1 MKRILLFLSI
11 ILYSLSIMAQ
21 SAWMFNHGDSISWQP
36 SQDMTVTYEKDPA
49 GFFWQN
55 IKTST
60 LDVVRM
66 PIYTSDGITFADTP
80 FLQAEK
86 NRFEVTNNGNR
97 RFEVH
102 LKTNISEWSS
112 INCLPQA
119 NWLRLINVNGS
130 QFPVIVYLFECDAN
144 YTSSDREAQITFSR
158 NELSDVVSILS
169 VGEQPT
175 LEVSPKE
182 ITVTNNLDPRQFTV
196 TLSSNVSEIL
206 PKSTYEILGED
217 TQWLRCDIDGTS
229 ESVRTLVFYYDKN
242 YTGTDRNAQIVFK
255 NEQYNL
261 TDTVKIVSVGETPF
275 LQVENKYIEVNNTE
289 NHRFEIR
296 LKTNISEYTWSWNSR
311 YLQPSSSSV
320 ASVVFE
326 YDPNGIGSYPEIV
339 FFSDQYNI
347 RDTVRVGLETAKAR
361 EVLMDF
367 YQATGG
373 DHWNNNTN
381 WGSDKPLNEW
391 YGLEYVYDGSFWGIN
406 LYDNNL
412 TGTLPK
418 SLKDLNIY
426 NLYLNHNNLTGTIPE
441 ELAEMPNLHVVNII
455 KNHFNGKFP
464 EKPFSKWMNIARTR
478 SNFCFFEN
486 DFTAPIP
493 EWAQK
498 HELFSEFWPEFCC
511 QNGMDLR
518 QISESIYIPGPKY
531 SLTDLDNCVHESS
544 TDYSN
549 NKLTILYRWATWC
562 PYSQSFT
569 PKLAAAYNKYKDSGL
584 KIIGLDDFDGMPH
597 DTQEELEAYCAEH
610 NVTWPNV
617 SLFYSND
624 ERNNSVWP
632 MTLTTE
638 TPLLFA
644 IDNKGELIFH
654 SFGGCY
660 NDIIPLL
667 ESMFGPIEQEEYYTS
682 TDYSQDGQVITLQK
696 AQQTNA
702 IDIVLMGEAFVDKDM
717 GTDGKY
723 EQKMRAAMEQ
733 FFAEEP
739 YKSLRSCFNVYA
751 VKVVSP
757 NAEFASDAKHAIN
770 ESDEKAFE
778 YAKKALGENAKRLMV
793 GVIYNTNVAINRS
806 YTAWYEGDGSFVA
819 YMMNGVNTV
828 LNHEMGGHGIAF
840 LLDEYIEPGMEDL
853 YPSEEEKADLDVVFA
868 NYGEGANVDWR
879 SNPTEVKWAHFIN
892 DSRYAMEEIG
902 VYEGA
907 WLRGKGMYRPTENS
921 MMRHNDCGFNAPSR
935 EAIYK
940 RVMKLLEGDSW
951 TYDYETFVAFDT
963 PAREIYKQHRS
974 KVQAKG
980 GQEVQKHRIESRPPT
995 IYKGTWRDAGKRNI
1009 RAWHLFPF

>member
-169 VGEQPT
+169 VGE
-175 LEVSPKE
+175 
-182 ITVTNNLDPRQFTV
+182 
-196 TLSSNVSEIL
+196 
-206 PKSTYEILGED
+206 
-217 TQWLRCDIDGTS
+217 
-229 ESVRTLVFYYDKN
+229 
-242 YTGTDRNAQIVFK
+242 
-255 NEQYNL
+255 
-261 TDTVKIVSVGETPF
+261 TPF

-296 LKTNISEYTWSWNSR
+296 LKTNISDYTWSWDTP
-311 YLQPSSSSV
+311 YLQPVSSNVKLPVS
-320 ASVVFE
+320 SVVFE
-326 YDPNGIGSYPEIV
+326 YAPNGIGCYPEIV
-339 FFSDQYNI
+339 FYSDKYNL
-347 RDTVRVGLETAKAR
+347 RDTVRVGIETAKAR

-381 WGSDKPLNEW
+381 WGSDKPFNEW
-391 YGLEYVYDGSFWGIN
+391 YGLEYDDTGSLWSIILN
-406 LYDNNL
+406 DNNL

-418 SLKDLNIY
+418 SLKYLNVRH
-426 NLYLNHNNLTGTIPE
+426 LYLYDNNLTGTIPE
-441 ELAEMPNLHVVNII
+441 ELVEMQNLHIVNIMR
-455 KNHFNGKFP
+455 NHFSGEFP
-464 EKPFSKWMNIARTR
+464 EKPFSEWMNRAKDRL
-478 SNFCFFEN
+478 NFTFFGN

-544 TDYSN
+544 IDYPN
-549 NKLTILYRWATWC
+549 NKLTILYHWATWC
-562 PYSQSFT
+562 PFSQMFT
-569 PKLAAAYNKYKDSGL
+569 PKLSAAYNKYKDVGL
-584 KIIGLDDFDGMPH
+584 KVIGMDDFGGMPH
-597 DTQEELEAYCAEH
+597 DTQEELESYCAEH

-617 SLFYSND
+617 SIVYSDD
-624 ERNNSVWP
+624 EQNNSVKLI
-632 MTLTTE
+632 TLTAE
-638 TPLLFA
+638 TPLIFA

-654 SFGGCY
+654 SFGGSY
-660 NDIIPLL
+660 DDIIPLL
-667 ESMFGPIEQEEYYTS
+667 ETMFGPIEQEDYYTS
-682 TDYSQDGQVITLQK
+682 TDYSKDGEVLKLQT
-696 AQQTNA
+696 ATEGSG
-702 IDIVLMGEAFVDKDM
+702 IDLVLMGEAFVDKDM

-723 EQKMRAAMEQ
+723 EQKMKSAMEQ

-778 YAKKALGENAKRLMV
+778 YAKKAVGENAKRIMV
-793 GVIYNTNVAINRS
+793 GVIYNTNVAIDRS
-806 YTAWYEGDGSFVA
+806 YTTMYEGDGSFVA
-819 YMMNGVNTV
+819 YMMNGVNKV

-853 YPSEEEKADLDVVFA
+853 YPSEEDKADLDVAFA

-963 PAREIYKQHRS
+963 PAREIYKQPRS

>member
-11 ILYSLSIMAQ
+11 ILCSLSIMAQ

-36 SQDMTVTYEKDPA
+36 LQEMTVTYEKDPA

-55 IKTST
+55 IQTSM

-66 PIYTSDGITFADTP
+66 PIYTNDGITFADTP
-80 FLQAEK
+80 FLQVEK
-86 NRFEVTNNGNR
+86 
-97 RFEVH
+97 
-102 LKTNISEWSS
+102 
-112 INCLPQA
+112 
-119 NWLRLINVNGS
+119 
-130 QFPVIVYLFECDAN
+130 
-144 YTSSDREAQITFSR
+144 
-158 NELSDVVSILS
+158 
-169 VGEQPT
+169 
-175 LEVSPKE
+175 
-182 ITVTNNLDPRQFTV
+182 
-196 TLSSNVSEIL
+196 
-206 PKSTYEILGED
+206 
-217 TQWLRCDIDGTS
+217 
-229 ESVRTLVFYYDKN
+229 
-242 YTGTDRNAQIVFK
+242 
-255 NEQYNL
+255 
-261 TDTVKIVSVGETPF
+261 
-275 LQVENKYIEVNNTE
+275 KYIEVNNAE

-296 LKTNISEYTWSWNSR
+296 LKTNISDYTWSWDTP
-311 YLQPSSSSV
+311 YLQPVSSNVKLPVS
-320 ASVVFE
+320 SVVFE
-326 YDPNGIGSYPEIV
+326 YAPNGIGSYPEIV

-464 EKPFSKWMNIARTR
+464 EKPFSEWMNRAKDR
-478 SNFCFFEN
+478 SNFTFFGN

-597 DTQEELEAYCAEH
+597 DTQEELDAYCAEH

-696 AQQTNA
+696 TQQTNA

-819 YMMNGVNTV
+819 YMMNGVNKV

-907 WLRGKGMYRPTENS
+907 WLRGKGMYRATENS

-963 PAREIYKQHRS
+963 PAREIYKQPRS

-995 IYKGTWRDAGKRNI
+995 IYKGTWRDAGK
-1009 RAWHLFPF
+1009 